1 MLKATPLIILCW
13 LLGFANEAKAQIG
26 KEYWDLEVK
35 GPVREI
41 VMTNIFNF
49 TDENGEVVEAPRNET
64 TILVKNGHHIA
75 REDRMTVGTIT
86 RSSHAE
92 MDWDGDRLTMVREYS
107 SYSEGKKRLTKR
119 YQPLYDSEGL
129 LVAENILDN
138 KDKLMANLVYA
149 HSVADNGNEVV
160 EMTMYKPDYTTPQG
174 HYYIESDRWGEVLHV
189 ESVGKDTGIHIQRI
203 SMVGDSVIT
212 LRHIIAS
219 REKRG
224 TKDTFLVEQVFE
236 YDTYGNAMAVASE
249 IRPVNQPELGVQ
261 RMKTQNVYY
270 YEGDDLPSASSE
282 NAVPDLIGKWSS
294 NGYNIELTFGSSN
307 SPTAGIF
314 STDQLRENDP
324 EIVEEGSDWIFNLRD
339 AAIGEWYYDQQTR
352 TITFKQAEYMLMKVK
367 AEVVDYKLIMVGEG
381 EYPAVLELQKKG

>member
-13 LLGFANEAKAQIG
+13 LMSFANEAKAQIG

-41 VMTNIFNF
+41 VMTNTFNF
-49 TDENGEVVEAPRNET
+49 TDENGEVAEAPRNET

-107 SYSEGKKRLTKR
+107 SYGEGKKRLTKR
-119 YQPLYDSEGL
+119 YQPLYDSKGV

-138 KDKLMANLVYA
+138 KDKLMANLIYT
-149 HSVADNGNEVV
+149 HGVADNGNEIVQ
-160 EMTMYKPDYTTPQG
+160 MTMYKPDYTTPQG
-174 HYYIESDRWGEVLHV
+174 HYYIESDEWGEVLHI
-189 ESVGKDTGIHIQRI
+189 ESVGKDTGAYIQRI

-224 TKDTFLVEQVFE
+224 TKDTFLVEQVYE
-236 YDTYGNAMAVASE
+236 YDTYGNVMFAASQ
-249 IRPVNQPELGVQ
+249 ITPVNQPELGIQ
-261 RMKTQNVYY
+261 RMQTQNVYY

-307 SPTAGIF
+307 SPTTGIF

-339 AAIGEWYYDQQTR
+339 AAIGEWYYDQQTKM
-352 TITFKQAEYMLMKVK
+352 ITFKQAEYMLMKVK
-367 AEVVDYKLIMVGEG
+367 AEVVDYKLIMVSEG
-381 EYPAVLELQKKG
+381 EYPAVLELEKKQ

>member
-1 MLKATPLIILCW
+1 MS
-13 LLGFANEAKAQIG
+13 FANEAKAQIG

-49 TDENGEVVEAPRNET
+49 TDENGEVTEAPRNET

-149 HSVADNGNEVV
+149 HGVADNGNEVV

-174 HYYIESDRWGEVLHV
+174 HYYIESDRWGEVLHI

-224 TKDTFLVEQVFE
+224 TKDTFLVEQVYE
-236 YDTYGNAMAVASE
+236 YDTYGNVMVAASQ
-249 IRPVNQPELGVQ
+249 ITPVNQPELGVQ

-352 TITFKQAEYMLMKVK
+352 TITFKQAEYMLMKLK

-381 EYPAVLELQKKG
+381 EYPAVLELQKKQ